1 MPHAKAASKGA
12 GQGESDAFIK
22 DAATMEREMRL
33 ERPPRMRPSLLPL
46 RARPGG
52 GTYMTKGLQ

>member
-1 MPHAKAASKGA
+1 
-12 GQGESDAFIK
+12 
-22 DAATMEREMRL
+22 MEREMRL